1 MPVTVVVRSGR
12 GEKVVE
18 NGRKSAFSITFDA
31 PMIVIGRGEGCD
43 VRLPDPSVSHRH
55 ATIRQRGSEY
65 LLIDEGST
73 NGTFMGTVK
82 LGAHAPRILRHGDLA
97 RIGRVWIELRFDAPA
112 PTGQTQLATK
122 ELALALVARALE
134 AQGETGGPRIVVVEG
149 PDTGKAL
156 ALDEPARAYFVGR
169 GHEADLVLE
178 DTDASRRH
186 VQIVRRA
193 DQVLVRDMAS
203 KNGSSLGGMPL
214 ATDRDRAWKIGE
226 QLVIGS
232 DLFSYEHPAVE
243 ALGELELLG
252 DEKIR
257 GDDRIP
263 PPDPTAPGTDRNG
276 SSDAAA
282 GAAANAKDGGP
293 GMAEPDG
300 GNAPIA
306 EVPRGEA
313 RAPKRKRPGAWSGT
327 DLLVVLLAMGVLG
340 LSVLGLFW
348 LFRG

>member
-12 GEKVVE
+12 ASKAVE
-18 NGRKSAFSITFDA
+18 NGPPPALSITFDA
-31 PMIVIGRGEGCD
+31 PMIVIGRGDGCD

-97 RIGRVWIELRFDAPA
+97 RVGRVWIELRFDAPA
-112 PTGQTQLATK
+112 TAGQTQLATK
-122 ELALALVARALE
+122 ELALALVARALDAHGE
-134 AQGETGGPRIVVVEG
+134 AGGPRLVVVDG
-149 PDTGKAL
+149 PDKSQAL

-169 GHEADLVLE
+169 GHDADLVLE
-178 DTDASRRH
+178 DADASRRH
-186 VQIVRRA
+186 VQVVRRA
-193 DQVLVRDMAS
+193 DQVLIRDLGS
-203 KNGSSLGGMPL
+203 KNGSSLGGLPL

-226 QLVIGS
+226 QLVIGR
-232 DLFSYEHPAVE
+232 DVFEYEHPAIE
-243 ALGELELLG
+243 ALGELERIG
-252 DEKIR
+252 DERIR
-257 GDDRIP
+257 GDERIE
-263 PPDPTAPGTDRNG
+263 PPDPTAPGIERKGDEGHTGGER
-276 SSDAAA
+276 
-282 GAAANAKDGGP
+282 ANVPGGGVAVP
-293 GMAEPDG
+293 EPDG

-306 EVPRGEA
+306 EVPRGQSQ
-313 RAPKRKRPGAWSGT
+313 APRRQNPGAWSGT

>member
-12 GEKVVE
+12 GEKAVE
-18 NGRKSAFSITFDA
+18 TGRAPALSITFDA
-31 PMIVIGRGEGCD
+31 PMIVIGRGDGCD

-97 RIGRVWIELRFDAPA
+97 RVGRVWIELRFDAQAPA
-112 PTGQTQLATK
+112 GQTQFATK
-122 ELALALVARALE
+122 ELALALVARALD

-149 PDTGKAL
+149 PDEGKTL
-156 ALDEPARAYFVGR
+156 ALDEPAHAYFVGR

-178 DTDASRRH
+178 DADASRRH

-193 DQVLVRDMAS
+193 DQVLARDLGS
-203 KNGSSLGGMPL
+203 KNGSALGGMPL

-226 QLVIGS
+226 QLVIGC
-232 DLFSYEHPAVE
+232 DVFAYEHPAIE
-243 ALGELELLG
+243 ALGELERLG

-263 PPDPTAPGTDRNG
+263 PPDPAPGTNRAGG
-276 SSDAAA
+276 SDPGVGPAAT
-282 GAAANAKDGGP
+282 ANDGSVAMP
-293 GMAEPDG
+293 EPNG

-306 EVPRGEA
+306 EVPRQEA
-313 RAPKRKRPGAWSGT
+313 RAPRTRPGAWSGT

-340 LSVLGLFW
+340 LSVIGLFW